1 MKQKR
6 KKPKRMAKHPA
17 RKAKMRVPPPP
28 IPTHKKMNLSEE
40 RAHSDK
46 ISRKGLPHRSMG
58 FNSMGLYGETGSAHF
73 AALPENETEGSIL
86 LRQAEH
92 RGSEY
97 AKKKTMK
104 NALFSLACGIL
115 AGFAAYFALSF
126 ALGLEGLLLYGASLA
141 AFALAAAVSFGTSN
155 AY

>member
-6 KKPKRMAKHPA
+6 KQKHSIKHSA
-17 RKAKMRVPPPP
+17 RKAKLIPPPP
-28 IPTHKKMNLSEE
+28 IPTHKK
-40 RAHSDK
+40 
-46 ISRKGLPHRSMG
+46 MG

-73 AALPENETEGSIL
+73 AALPESETEGSIL

-104 NALFSLACGIL
+104 NILFSLGCGII
-115 AGFAAYFALSF
+115 AGFAAYYALSF
-126 ALGLEGLLLYGASLA
+126 ALGLEGLVLYGASFV
-141 AFALAAAVSFGTSN
+141 AFALAATVAFGTSS

>member
-6 KKPKRMAKHPA
+6 KPKNTA
-17 RKAKMRVPPPP
+17 RRKMHKVKILPPP
-28 IPTHKKMNLSEE
+28 IPVHNKL
-40 RAHSDK
+40 
-46 ISRKGLPHRSMG
+46 G

-104 NALFSLACGIL
+104 NMLFSIACGIL

-126 ALGLEGLLLYGASLA
+126 ALGIEGIVLYGASFIAFGLA
-141 AFALAAAVSFGTSN
+141 TSVAFGTSN
-155 AY
+155 SY